1 VENLKKLRKIFV
13 FYLVVSKKNLN
24 FAAQKE
30 RQFIQLKIIS
40 PLGASK
46 DSILEGRYLF

>member
-1 VENLKKLRKIFV
+1 MTTNEDGNMTRFKKV
-13 FYLVVSKKNLN
+13 LN

-40 PLGASK
+40 PSGASK